1 MLTPTNDVKVGE
13 PLAYAP
19 GFQGNLRAR
28 YEWEIGDGMIAHVMP
43 QVVYSASKY
52 TDIITINRLKLKS
65 YTTFSM
71 TVGVDKGHWSL
82 ELFGDNLTDERAA
95 GFGRFLL

>member
-19 GFQGNLRAR
+19 NFQGNLRVR

-52 TDIITINRLKLKS
+52 TDIITINRLKLD
-65 YTTFSM
+65 
-71 TVGVDKGHWSL
+71 VLHDLRHDCRHRQGPLV
-82 ELFGDNLTDERAA
+82 A
-95 GFGRFLL
+95 